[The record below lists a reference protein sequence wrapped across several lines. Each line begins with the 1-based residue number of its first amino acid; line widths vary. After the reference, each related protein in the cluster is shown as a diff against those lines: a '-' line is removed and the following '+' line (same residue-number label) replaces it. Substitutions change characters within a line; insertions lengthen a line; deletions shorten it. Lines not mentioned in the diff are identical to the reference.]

1 MASVEKRVRNG
12 RTTYEARWRDD
23 QGRQRKKSFG
33 KKGDADRH
41 AATVEADKAR
51 GTYVEPSKTTVAE
64 YARRWAE
71 TRPHRPTTARRTE
84 MMIRLHID
92 GTRLGGRRLA
102 DVRPS
107 EVQAWA
113 TDRSRVL
120 APTTLR
126 QAVGL
131 LRSVYGAAVLD
142 RLVASS
148 PVVRIQLP

>member
-1 MASVEKRVRNG
+1 
-12 RTTYEARWRDD
+12 
-23 QGRQRKKSFG
+23 
-33 KKGDADRH
+33 
-41 AATVEADKAR
+41 
-51 GTYVEPSKTTVAE
+51 
-64 YARRWAE
+64 
-71 TRPHRPTTARRTE
+71 

-92 GTRLGGRRLA
+92 GMRPGGRRLA

-131 LRSVYGAAVLD
+131 RLMPDSDDRTRSAVDAAWDAVGASCAPDVPQDALLI
-142 RLVASS
+142 R
-148 PVVRIQLP
+148 

>member
-1 MASVEKRVRNG
+1 
-12 RTTYEARWRDD
+12 
-23 QGRQRKKSFG
+23 
-33 KKGDADRH
+33 
-41 AATVEADKAR
+41 
-51 GTYVEPSKTTVAE
+51 
-64 YARRWAE
+64 
-71 TRPHRPTTARRTE
+71 

-92 GTRLGGRRLA
+92 GTRPGGRRLA

-131 LRSVYGAAVLD
+131 RLMPDSDDRTRSAVDAAWDAVGASCAPDVPQDALLI
-142 RLVASS
+142 R
-148 PVVRIQLP
+148 